1 MRRIT
6 KLDGDDRDQDLHA
19 VIDHP
24 AVSLARQ
31 NDEPVSLGDAAR
43 SVVLRI
49 KGGLPRISV
58 DPAFR
63 EGVEDWTDL

>member
-24 AVSLARQ
+24 AVSTRRTG
-31 NDEPVSLGDAAR
+31 EPVILGEVVRA
-43 SVVLRI
+43 VVLRLQ
-49 KGGLPRISV
+49 GGLPRISV

>member
-6 KLDGDDRDQDLHA
+6 KLDGDDRDQGVQSA
-19 VIDHP
+19 NQT
-24 AVSLARQ
+24 AVSRSAAG
-31 NDEPVSLGDAAR
+31 EPIILGEAVRA
-43 SVVLRI
+43 VVLRLQ
-49 KGGLPRISV
+49 GGLPRISV